1 MCCHRSVLPWLS
13 QGSSGGQTPT
23 ENFSLC
29 TISEPYC
36 CQYFRSTSS
45 LQSSCCICCATSVPI
60 GLGAVLQNG
69 PRGRREREFYERV
82 RTELRTEKAAR
93 LRAAA
98 QTSVSEDISDE
109 DDQAS
114 VSGRSDDDADTQA
127 NLPFSVRNAAMLAA
141 VPRFCE
147 FSRLSRFSSAWLTPC
162 WHPPLDC

>member
-1 MCCHRSVLPWLS
+1 MLLMPPLDVLYS
-13 QGSSGGQTPT
+13 QVAVYVALHL
-23 ENFSLC
+23 F
-29 TISEPYC
+29 
-36 CQYFRSTSS
+36 
-45 LQSSCCICCATSVPI
+45 
-60 GLGAVLQNG
+60 GAILQNG

-82 RTELRTEKAAR
+82 RTELCTEKAAR

-141 VPRFCE
+141 VPRFCKP
-147 FSRLSRFSSAWLTPC
+147 FCCSLTSC
-162 WHPPLDC
+162 CHPLTNEHE